1 MPRITRQLDLE
12 ITPERFLEACSV
24 TELIELQ
31 LLLDSPRFQS
41 KITAEK
47 RQIKLF
53 SNNDHVTNQ
62 APTN

>member
-41 KITAEK
+41 KINIEK
-47 RQIKLF
+47 HQLKLF
-53 SNNDHVTNQ
+53 PNNDHATNQ
-62 APTN
+62 APIN

>member
-1 MPRITRQLDLE
+1 MPKINRVLELE

-41 KITAEK
+41 KINIEK
-47 RQIKLF
+47 HQLKLF
-53 SNNDHVTNQ
+53 PNSDHVTNQ
-62 APTN
+62 APTH